1 MDNTKTTI
9 GFREMTNSKKA
20 ILTSIFALWICT
32 LVWLIISL
40 TQLDSANPSRK
51 FVIIIGF
58 GFILITGI
66 LNNLYKRFRTSK

>member
-9 GFREMTNSKKA
+9 GFREISNSKKT
-20 ILTSIFALWICT
+20 ILISIFALWICT

-40 TQLDSANPSRK
+40 THLDSTNPSRK
-51 FVIIIGF
+51 FVVIIGF